1 MSALAVHRGG
11 GLGGGGAVAPCR
23 DRTGE
28 LLAVAERLRAKL
40 GDGAVGADA
49 AAKEAAEARR
59 LAKQQHSEFAQKAAI
74 IGRNIHATSTKLAK
88 LAKRACAGRRPLGL
102 GCFCLRG
109 ASSMLSRRAR
119 RSARSPWPSM
129 RPDAC
134 ARARRLPPVPPH
146 AVPPSLAVA
155 KRTSMFDDPAAE
167 IQELTAVVK
176 VRRCRPAC
184 VGVRPLARPRATALT
199 ASAPLRIVARGVPR
213 RTSRPSTA
221 RSRICKRPARPPPQT
236 ATKARMTLQ
245 SLAI

>member
-134 ARARRLPPVPPH
+134 ARARRLP
-146 AVPPSLAVA
+146 APSHP
-155 KRTSMFDDPAAE
+155 T
-167 IQELTAVVK
+167 
-176 VRRCRPAC
+176 RCRHPSQLPS
-184 VGVRPLARPRATALT
+184 GRPCSTTP
-199 ASAPLRIVARGVPR
+199 PLR
-213 RTSRPSTA
+213 SRNSQPS
-221 RSRICKRPARPPPQT
+221 
-236 ATKARMTLQ
+236 
-245 SLAI
+245 

>member
-102 GCFCLRG
+102 GCFASAALPACSLGVRG
-109 ASSMLSRRAR
+109 A
-119 RSARSPWPSM
+119 
-129 RPDAC
+129 
-134 ARARRLPPVPPH
+134 ARARLGRPCALTRAHARDASPPRPTP
-146 AVPPSLAVA
+146 
-155 KRTSMFDDPAAE
+155 RGAA
-167 IQELTAVVK
+167 IPRSCQADVH
-176 VRRCRPAC
+176 VRR
-184 VGVRPLARPRATALT
+184 
-199 ASAPLRIVARGVPR
+199 PR
-213 RTSRPSTA
+213 R
-221 RSRICKRPARPPPQT
+221 
-236 ATKARMTLQ
+236 
-245 SLAI
+245 